1 MAENKG
7 KAETIGSKRLAD
19 AYQESLEK
27 PELRQGLINNLS
39 AALDS
44 EEKIEK
50 FAKESSIDAEELK
63 KLLKKP
69 Q

>member
-7 KAETIGSKRLAD
+7 KAESTGAKRLAD
-19 AYQESLEK
+19 VYQESLEK

-44 EEKIEK
+44 DEKIEA
-50 FAKESSIDAEELK
+50 FAKRLGDDPEELK

-69 Q
+69 R